1 LALWL
6 FGSLALWLFGSLALW
21 LFGSLALWLFG
32 SLALAIGYHC
42 CRVTN
47 PRCGPWRR
55 TLPPH
60 LGEYLD
66 RARAGDT
73 IVITGREVSVVRLPG
88 LTATMERL
96 AAAGGGGAPATATPD
111 IYSQDEPG
119 GRNRYLVS

>member
-1 LALWL
+1 LDLAT
-6 FGSLALWLFGSLALW
+6 
-21 LFGSLALWLFG
+21 
-32 SLALAIGYHC
+32 GYHY

-60 LGEYLD
+60 PSEYLD

-73 IVITGREVSVVRLPG
+73 IVITGREVPIVRLPG

-96 AAAGGGGAPATATPD
+96 AAAGGAPATATPD
-111 IYSQDEPG
+111 ISSQDEPG
-119 GRNRYLVS
+119 DKNRYLVS